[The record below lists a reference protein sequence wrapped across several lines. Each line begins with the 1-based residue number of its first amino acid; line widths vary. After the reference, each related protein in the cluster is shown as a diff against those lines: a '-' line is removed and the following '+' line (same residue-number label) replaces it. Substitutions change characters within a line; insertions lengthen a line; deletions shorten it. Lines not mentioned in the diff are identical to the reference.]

1 MKKQMNVARAVV
13 LVAFVV
19 ACSALVLA
27 HPGHEYHVEGTI
39 SKIRAPHFAVE
50 DAKGYVTDFMLVPG
64 TEVFMNK
71 SRASATDIAAGV
83 RAEVD
88 GVENERGLVE
98 AKKVRLTR

>member
-1 MKKQMNVARAVV
+1 MAFTKRA
-13 LVAFVV
+13 LAFSLLC
-19 ACSALVLA
+19 ACSAVVVLA

-50 DAKGYVTDFMLVPG
+50 DAKGNVTDFTLVPG
-64 TEVFMNK
+64 TEVFLNK
-71 SRASATDIAAGV
+71 SRAAVSDIAAGA

-98 AKKVRLTR
+98 ARKVSLTR